1 VDHAANH
8 RINYVTNLEAVKYP
22 IESRGR
28 RQHKLFYR
36 SHPKEGSGFVS
47 SVTSQNLR
55 YAQWQ
60 SNAGARYRHGMK
72 VISPT
77 VIALVLWL
85 LFFASHAFAVLK
97 SPYPIKAQPPDSI
110 ISADSFD
117 RIAGATGKPTEN
129 ENWHQISGNAA
140 FAFQRKPCAQI
151 LGEQLTTASVQ
162 LTLFTAKVGRRLT
175 SAAITAGCVDLQAN
189 AFKSLLML
197 SGR

>member
-1 VDHAANH
+1 
-8 RINYVTNLEAVKYP
+8 
-22 IESRGR
+22 
-28 RQHKLFYR
+28 
-36 SHPKEGSGFVS
+36 
-47 SVTSQNLR
+47 
-55 YAQWQ
+55 
-60 SNAGARYRHGMK
+60 MK

-97 SPYPIKAQPPDSI
+97 SPYPTKAEQPDPIFI
-110 ISADSFD
+110 ISDNSVGP
-117 RIAGATGKPTEN
+117 IAGTTVKPTED
-129 ENWHQISGNAA
+129 ENWHHIFGNAA

-162 LTLFTAKVGRRLT
+162 LTLFTARVGRRLT

-197 SGR
+197 SAR